1 MNTMLWK
8 TFSPTPRSAR
18 SGAGAHWARHVHLP
32 ARKDMSISHR
42 PQLPGPPD
50 AERDPPVRINR
61 GRRFSAKWVGC
72 SLALAVAV
80 LAILIFGLSQ
90 PLSAHD
96 QKPIPPLALL
106 PACRVERASCSYADL
121 SQRDWGVVRPFPPTG
136 ESPLLLELDELKVRE
151 EFEPL
156 TDIPC
161 TNGFAGIY
169 PCQNVDLLAF
179 LPVTLFGD
187 DSGNTL
193 WGWVDPD
200 TGQEYVILGLR
211 NGSAFVEI
219 SDPINPRYAGKLP
232 THTGDSHW
240 RDMKVY
246 GNYAYIV
253 ADKNGAHGMQIFDM
267 TRLRTLTETT
277 PVTLTADAHY
287 DGFRAAHNI
296 VIDEES
302 GFLYAVG
309 SETCSGGLHIVDIR
323 TPSAPVFASCYT
335 GDGYVH
341 DAQCAIYRGPDERY
355 TGRELCFNAS
365 AAQLTV
371 VDVSDKAAPV
381 RLSATVYDGLGY
393 VHQGWLTEDQRYL
406 LVNDELDERM
416 FFHNARTYVF
426 DMTDLAE
433 PRLVGYY
440 EASNPAVDH
449 NLYILGTLV
458 YEANYT
464 SGLRILEMGNLARAR
479 MREVGHFDTYPGS
492 DAPEFTG
499 AWSPFPFFPSGV
511 VAVSTID
518 RGLFL
523 LRPNVP
529 DHPYEDWET
538 FLPLVQGR
546 E

>member
-1 MNTMLWK
+1 MTTILRPAFASYLQRARTLLRTRSFADAHLRTAQDAPLSRHERRAVAPCAKRARPMRGGGTCRVCGGWVV
-8 TFSPTPRSAR
+8 FSCA
-18 SGAGAHWARHVHLP
+18 
-32 ARKDMSISHR
+32 
-42 PQLPGPPD
+42 
-50 AERDPPVRINR
+50 
-61 GRRFSAKWVGC
+61 
-72 SLALAVAV
+72 LALAA
-80 LAILIFGLSQ
+80 LATVMLALAQ
-90 PLSAHD
+90 PLLAHD
-96 QKPIPPLALL
+96 QKPPPPLALL
-106 PACRVERASCSYADL
+106 PACRVERTSCSYADL
-121 SQRDWGVVRPFPPTG
+121 SRRDWGSVRPFPPTG
-136 ESPLLLELDELKVRE
+136 DSPLSFELDELQIRE

-156 TDIPC
+156 TNIPC
-161 TNGFAGIY
+161 TGGFAGVY
-169 PCQNVDLLAF
+169 PCQHVDLLAF

-187 DSGNTL
+187 HAGNTL
-193 WGWVDPD
+193 WGWVDPV

-219 SDPINPRYAGKLP
+219 SDPINPRFVGKLP

-246 GNYAYIV
+246 GDYAYIV
-253 ADKNGAHGMQIFDM
+253 ADKNGTHGMQIFDM
-267 TRLRTLTETT
+267 THLRTLTGTT

-287 DGFRAAHNI
+287 DGFRASHNI
-296 VIDEES
+296 VINEES

-309 SETCSGGLHIVDIR
+309 TETCNGGLHIVDIR
-323 TPSAPVFASCYT
+323 TPTDPVFAGCYT
-335 GDGYVH
+335 TDGYVH
-341 DAQCAIYRGPDERY
+341 DAQCVIYRGPDGRY

-371 VDVSDKAAPV
+371 VDVTDKSAPV
-381 RLSATVYDGLGY
+381 RLSTTVYSGLGY
-393 VHQGWLTEDQRYL
+393 VHQGWLTGDQRYQ

-426 DMTDLAE
+426 DMIDLAE
-433 PRLVGYY
+433 PKLVGYY

-449 NLYILGTLV
+449 NLYIRGTLI

-464 SGLRILEMGNLARAR
+464 SGLRILETGNLARAR
-479 MREVGHFDTYPGS
+479 MREVGYFDTYPGS

-523 LRPNVP
+523 LRPNIP
-529 DHPYEDWET
+529 DEPYEDLEV